1 MLVVVASRYDE
12 IARSLVDCWA
22 KQGAKLLTCDDL
34 SVVGWRNSFRG
45 VGGDSSPLLNST
57 AVVDGQV
64 VGVEEISG
72 VLIRLPY
79 VFEQELLHIVPDD
92 RAYVAAEMQAFLIS
106 WLSRLKCPVLN
117 RPTPSYLLGPNWRP
131 QQWVYAAAQVGIP
144 VRPVHRH
151 IKLGVEISQQAPEVL
166 PVTITVV
173 GDRVF
178 GSVDRVLAT
187 QARSLADVAG
197 VDLLAVHFSRHDSN
211 AEFLG
216 ADLLPDVSSPDVA
229 EAILEYLSG
238 AKVKC

>member
-1 MLVVVASRYDE
+1 M
-12 IARSLVDCWA
+12 
-22 KQGAKLLTCDDL
+22 
-34 SVVGWRNSFRG
+34 N
-45 VGGDSSPLLNST
+45 
-57 AVVDGQV
+57 
-64 VGVEEISG
+64 
-72 VLIRLPY
+72 
-79 VFEQELLHIVPDD
+79 
-92 RAYVAAEMQAFLIS
+92 AFLIS

-144 VRPVHRH
+144 VRPVHQH
-151 IKLGVEISQQAPEVL
+151 IRLAAEALPQTPEL
-166 PVTITVV
+166 SPVTVAVV

-187 QARSLADVAG
+187 QSRSLADVAG
-197 VDLLAVHFSRHDSN
+197 VDLLAVHFSSHDSN